1 MEHLLNIK
9 FMILFNGKFYDNNI
23 KKKQSITIC
32 KIGPVTGRENVK
44 KMLIYKN
51 NDLK

>member
-9 FMILFNGKFYDNNI
+9 FMILFNGKFYDNNN
-23 KKKQSITIC
+23 KKTITIC
-32 KIGPVTGRENVK
+32 KIGPVTGRGNVK

-51 NDLK
+51 KDLK